1 MALGVALGW
10 LARPGLLPTPLRSLP
25 LESGKLVN
33 MWNCYD
39 LSFEIYVH
47 M

>member
-1 MALGVALGW
+1 MALVVALGW

-33 MWNCYD
+33 I
-39 LSFEIYVH
+39 EKIYIYMVTD
-47 M
+47 